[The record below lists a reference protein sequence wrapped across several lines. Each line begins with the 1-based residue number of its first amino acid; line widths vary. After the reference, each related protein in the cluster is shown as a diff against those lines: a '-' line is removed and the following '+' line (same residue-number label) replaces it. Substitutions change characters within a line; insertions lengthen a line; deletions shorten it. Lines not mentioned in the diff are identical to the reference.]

1 MILNASK
8 FANSVTIF
16 NIDGK
21 RKQQNKQLLRIA
33 LFFQEK
39 VSFLLAIPS

>member
-1 MILNASK
+1 MLLYASK

-21 RKQQNKQLLRIA
+21 RKQKISR
-33 LFFQEK
+33 FFKSKKEN
-39 VSFLLAIPS
+39 I